1 MHRFAGLDGDR
12 LRPQLA
18 GGAARAARSARPVP
32 APASLRRVEP
42 LAAVFLGLH
51 GVMVL
56 TGLGGEPWQWAG
68 VGLVLVCGLAGL
80 GGRGPAWMVPVRGL
94 VILAVG
100 VALQATAGGAA
111 GWFAAWP
118 FVLVAVYPLALPG
131 PGGLVIAGPAVL
143 GYVLVVR
150 LAGPP
155 VAPALAVARGALLV
169 GLAGLAWTAA
179 RAYARMANLA
189 VEAELELGRHERLGR
204 ALLDALPDP
213 TAVLDAQGRIVAVNQ
228 AWTRH
233 SPEGQPTPA
242 VGQVGSG
249 VGEVGPAPGEP
260 GPALGAVG
268 LSYPAVCQAAAAAG
282 YDGLAAA
289 ADGVRSVLG
298 GRAALFRCRYLAPDA
313 AETYEVT
320 VTPLADGDGAVVT
333 HHPTPGIAGGPAE
346 GGPAPGSRQPD
357 PPMDANPE
365 RSRQPDP
372 PMKGPQPGG

>member
-1 MHRFAGLDGDR
+1 MHRFAGLDGGR
-12 LRPQLA
+12 LRPRLA
-18 GGAARAARSARPVP
+18 GSAARAARAVRSARPVP

-56 TGLGGEPWQWAG
+56 TGLGADPWQWAG

-131 PGGLVIAGPAVL
+131 PGGLVVAGLAVL

-155 VAPALAVARGALLV
+155 VGPALAVARGVLLA
-169 GLAGLAWTAA
+169 GLAALAWTAA

-189 VEAELELGRHERLGR
+189 VEAELELGRRERLAR
-204 ALLDALPDP
+204 ALLDALADP
-213 TAVLDAQGRIVAVNQ
+213 AAVLDAQGRILAVNQ
-228 AWTRH
+228 AWARR
-233 SPEGQPTPA
+233 
-242 VGQVGSG
+242 SG
-249 VGEVGPAPGEP
+249 EGPA
-260 GPALGAVG
+260 GPALGEVG
-268 LSYPAVCQAAAAAG
+268 QSYPAACQAAAAAG
-282 YDGLAAA
+282 YDGLGAA
-289 ADGVRSVLG
+289 ADGVRGVLSR
-298 GRAALFRCRYLAPDA
+298 RATRFRCRYLPPGG
-313 AETYEVT
+313 AEPHELT
-320 VTPLADGDGAVVT
+320 VLPLADGDGAVVT
-333 HHPTPGIAGGPAE
+333 H
-346 GGPAPGSRQPD
+346 R
-357 PPMDANPE
+357 
-365 RSRQPDP
+365 
-372 PMKGPQPGG
+372 PGGAVR

>member
-18 GGAARAARSARPVP
+18 GSAARAARSARPVP

-56 TGLGGEPWQWAG
+56 AGLGGDPWQWAG
-68 VGLVLVCGLAGL
+68 VGLVLICGLPGL
-80 GGRGPAWMVPVRGL
+80 GGRGPAWLVPVRGL

-131 PGGLVIAGPAVL
+131 PGGLVVAGLAVL

-155 VAPALAVARGALLV
+155 AGPALAVARGVL
-169 GLAGLAWTAA
+169 LAGLAALALTAT

-189 VEAELELGRHERLGR
+189 VEASWSWAGANGWTGLCWMPWPTRPRCWTPRGGSWPSTRPGPGARPR
-204 ALLDALPDP
+204 ARPARPSAGSARATRPPARPRPPPATTAWPPPP
-213 TAVLDAQGRIVAVNQ
+213 T
-228 AWTRH
+228 
-233 SPEGQPTPA
+233 
-242 VGQVGSG
+242 GSG
-249 VGEVGPAPGEP
+249 RSWPARGPC
-260 GPALGAVG
+260 
-268 LSYPAVCQAAAAAG
+268 SAAATSLPAG
-282 YDGLAAA
+282 SGPT
-289 ADGVRSVLG
+289 RS
-298 GRAALFRCRYLAPDA
+298 P
-313 AETYEVT
+313 
-320 VTPLADGDGAVVT
+320 
-333 HHPTPGIAGGPAE
+333 
-346 GGPAPGSRQPD
+346 
-357 PPMDANPE
+357 
-365 RSRQPDP
+365 
-372 PMKGPQPGG
+372 